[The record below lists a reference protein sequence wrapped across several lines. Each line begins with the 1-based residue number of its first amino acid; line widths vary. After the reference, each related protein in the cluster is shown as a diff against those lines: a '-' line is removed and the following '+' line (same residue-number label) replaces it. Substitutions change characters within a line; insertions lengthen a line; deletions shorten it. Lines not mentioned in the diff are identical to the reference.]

1 MKSVNIDVD
10 YLKTVNYTL
19 FHNRI
24 PVCQSVNVTNI
35 SDQPLSDVKVCCKG
49 EFIKEYESYLIGRI
63 NAGETVR
70 IMSFEISPDS
80 SKLTVL
86 TERIV
91 TNFTLTVTS
100 QDEIIEEKLYE
111 IELMPY
117 DHWLGITILPQTL
130 VSFVTPNHPS
140 INSLIVKT
148 AEALKQATG
157 SSMLTAYQ
165 TCNSNDVRLQVAA
178 VFAAI
183 HQLGIVYRSV
193 PASYE
198 DIGQRITMPDQVIS
212 IKIGNCIEL
221 TLLMA
226 SVLESIGINSVIIL
240 QKGHAYLGVWLVDDC
255 YSSSICDDASYI
267 EKKCSRGIDEMLVIE
282 CTQVAQ
288 ETASFDTAVKIAEQN
303 LADHSVFEL
312 FIDIKRSR
320 LERIFPLPSR
330 VLTDGAWT
338 FEKTGVEHEQ
348 CLLKIKKHDRYD
360 LSQMTDKKKELTKFD
375 IWERKLLDFSLR
387 NSLLNLYLRRKA
399 IQFISFD
406 IDRIEDHL
414 QDGEEYCINSK
425 PNIEIQLDNS
435 ERLIRSKLHEQLHEL
450 IRSDIEH
457 HMLHTYQT
465 ENETRDVLKNIYRA
479 ARNAIEETGANSLFL
494 TIGTLRWFETPQS
507 ETPRYAPLLLLP
519 VEMVYKKGRYY
530 IRTRDEDIS
539 LNVTLIE
546 FIRQNYG
553 IHVNG
558 LDPLPKDESGVDVP
572 LIFAAI
578 RAALK
583 EQKRF
588 IRHFA

>member
-91 TNFTLTVTS
+91 TNFTLTITS
-100 QDEIIEEKLYE
+100 QDEIIEEKPYE

-148 AEALKQATG
+148 AEALKRATG

-226 SVLESIGINSVIIL
+226 SVLESIGINSIIIL

-282 CTQVAQ
+282 CTQVAK

-338 FEKTGVEHEQ
+338 FEKTGVV
-348 CLLKIKKHDRYD
+348 
-360 LSQMTDKKKELTKFD
+360 KELRRRQAYTKPSVVK
-375 IWERKLLDFSLR
+375 R
-387 NSLLNLYLRRKA
+387 
-399 IQFISFD
+399 
-406 IDRIEDHL
+406 
-414 QDGEEYCINSK
+414 
-425 PNIEIQLDNS
+425 
-435 ERLIRSKLHEQLHEL
+435 
-450 IRSDIEH
+450 
-457 HMLHTYQT
+457 
-465 ENETRDVLKNIYRA
+465 
-479 ARNAIEETGANSLFL
+479 
-494 TIGTLRWFETPQS
+494 
-507 ETPRYAPLLLLP
+507 
-519 VEMVYKKGRYY
+519 
-530 IRTRDEDIS
+530 
-539 LNVTLIE
+539 
-546 FIRQNYG
+546 
-553 IHVNG
+553 
-558 LDPLPKDESGVDVP
+558 
-572 LIFAAI
+572 
-578 RAALK
+578 
-583 EQKRF
+583 EQK
-588 IRHFA
+588 IHAIYVQQLQQNED